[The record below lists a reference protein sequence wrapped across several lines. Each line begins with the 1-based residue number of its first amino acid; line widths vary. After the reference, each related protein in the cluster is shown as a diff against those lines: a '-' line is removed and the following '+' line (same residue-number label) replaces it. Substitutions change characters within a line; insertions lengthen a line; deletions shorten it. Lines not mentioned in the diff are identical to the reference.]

1 MDPNTISLMPYFVIG
16 FIIVMAVIII
26 PLVIIKAGKSRKRSS
41 NFFPELAQA
50 TGLQMKDNGLG
61 GNYKGYQLHFHYSM
75 SGNVLAGYNLIKTGN
90 SNVWGKNTMFP
101 TLHVEVQNEKPFP
114 PLAIFDP
121 PGVFLETHQF
131 LQGLVLGKNPDW
143 PKLNIDGSVL
153 RRGIHLYGDA
163 IAGQKAVQ
171 SQELRNLL
179 STWKY
184 TDIRM
189 EGNQLKLTL
198 DNNSAP
204 STIGLN
210 KMYSH
215 SFVIQALDIA
225 VAAAK
230 AVQG

>member
-1 MDPNTISLMPYFVIG
+1 MDPNTFSVMPYVVIG
-16 FIIVMAVIII
+16 FIIIMAIIII
-26 PLVIIKAGKSRKRSS
+26 PLVIIKAGKSRRRSN
-41 NFFPELAQA
+41 NFFPELAQM
-50 TGLQMKDNGLG
+50 TGLQLTDNGLSG
-61 GNYKGYQLHFHYSM
+61 IYKGFQLHFQYRL
-75 SGNVLAGYNLIKTGN
+75 NANAFAAYNLLSTGN

-101 TLHVEVQNEKPFP
+101 TMHVEVQGTKPFP
-114 PLAIFDP
+114 QLAIFDP

-153 RRGIHLYGDA
+153 RRGIHLYGDP

-171 SQELRNLL
+171 SQELSNLL

-189 EGNQLKLTL
+189 EGSSLHLAL
-198 DNNSAP
+198 ENNSAP
-204 STIGLN
+204 STIGLR

-215 SFVIQALDIA
+215 AFVIQALDIA

-230 AVQG
+230 AVQC